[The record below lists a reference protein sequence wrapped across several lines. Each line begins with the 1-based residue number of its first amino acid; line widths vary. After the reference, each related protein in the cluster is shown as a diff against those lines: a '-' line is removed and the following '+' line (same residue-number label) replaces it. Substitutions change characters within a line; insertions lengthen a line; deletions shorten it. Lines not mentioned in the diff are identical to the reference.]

1 MAVQWIRDSSGKV
14 IGHTITTSNGCSST
28 HIKGKTVS
36 TTVGNWTRTYDSK
49 GRTTSITNNKN
60 GWTHKY

>member
-1 MAVQWIRDSSGKV
+1 MAVQWIKDSSGKV
-14 IGHTITTSNGCSST
+14 IGCT
-28 HIKGKTVS
+28 HVS
-36 TTVGNWTRTYDSK
+36 TNGNSATIINGKKVSDTTGNWTRTYDSK